1 MNTNVKVGIAVAIV
15 AALVALIVLDQKT
28 TPGDTAS
35 SPPPDPNSVTLVPT
49 ADPAGQRVKDNEIDT
64 ILKRAEA
71 DFNKTLEAKPVPAK
85 SAIKQGEER
94 NQKDIKPV
102 GGDEYVIKEKDTL
115 DTIAQA
121 KYGSKRYAT
130 LIVEANPNLKPTSL
144 RIGRKIVL
152 PAMPVKADVAVTPP
166 VESAPVVVAET
177 PKEVVAAAA
186 PKTYTVAQGDS
197 LMVVSQKVYGTARHY
212 KKVYEANKDKI
223 TDPNNLLIGLT
234 LNMPE
239 ITASTTGTIPTAV
252 TVNSGA
258 PAEAPAGGKIHA
270 VAAQESLWKIAEK
283 YAPEKGKGVL
293 QMMKEIVAANSD
305 KMKDEG
311 TMLRLGWQLI
321 IPE

>member
-35 SPPPDPNSVTLVPT
+35 SPPPDANSVTLVPT

-71 DFNKTLEAKPVPAK
+71 DFNKTLEAKPAPAK

-102 GGDEYVIKEKDTL
+102 GGDEYVIKDRDTL

-130 LIVEANPNLKPTSL
+130 LIVEANPDLKPTSL

-152 PAMPVKADVAVTPP
+152 PAMPVKADVAVTAP
-166 VESAPVVVAET
+166 VEPAPVAAVEK
-177 PKEVVAAAA
+177 PKEVAAAA

-223 TDPNNLLIGLT
+223 ADPNNLLIGLT

-239 ITASTTGTIPTAV
+239 ITAASAGTVPTAV
-252 TVNSGA
+252 TVGTSA
-258 PAEAPAGGKIHA
+258 PVTAPAGGKVHA
-270 VAAQESLWKIAEK
+270 VAEKESLWKIAEK

-293 QMMKEIVAANSD
+293 QMMKDIVAANSD

-321 IPE
+321 IPD